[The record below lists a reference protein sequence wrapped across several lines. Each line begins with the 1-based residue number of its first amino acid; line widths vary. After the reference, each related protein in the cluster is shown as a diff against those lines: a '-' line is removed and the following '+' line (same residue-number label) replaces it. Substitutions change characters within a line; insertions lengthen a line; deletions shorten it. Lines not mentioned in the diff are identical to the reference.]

1 MIEWMMRPQ
10 QYLKEHSVIG
20 DLLGNIKGWFGG
32 GASQSNLNQS
42 ERSPLSNSAVSLNN
56 KQSSHSHHPPNS
68 INNSRRGSAL
78 QHETK
83 HEDKVDNGNKD
94 DDSSSSS
101 SSSSSYSSISRHS
114 SLDQRTRSRHR
125 ALRYY
130 PIPASTLE
138 VSHKDRSAHL
148 TPERMD
154 GLHRKCM
161 LRKDCHG
168 SFGQYLSK
176 GD

>member
-1 MIEWMMRPQ
+1 MDDAAATISERAF
-10 QYLKEHSVIG
+10 G

-161 LRKDCHG
+161 FRKDCHG